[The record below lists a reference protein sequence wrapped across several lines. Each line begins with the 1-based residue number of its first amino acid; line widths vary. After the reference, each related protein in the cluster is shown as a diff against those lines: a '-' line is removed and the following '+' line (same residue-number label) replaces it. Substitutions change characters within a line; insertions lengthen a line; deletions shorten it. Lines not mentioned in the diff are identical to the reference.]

1 VPGANLEID
10 RISKRYG
17 DVPACQELSFA
28 VGQGEVFGLVGG
40 PGAGKTTVL
49 RAALGLVAPDSGEIR
64 LPEGARVGYLPQR
77 RGFDERMTVLG
88 HLVHLAQLR
97 GMAPNQAHTAAE
109 RQLGRLGLRPRRD
122 TRLRA
127 LDAQDRQTVHLG
139 AALVGEPTVLLL
151 DEPFTDLRPAA
162 VTALGDLLVE
172 QAAAGVVVLL
182 CCRELEAAQR
192 FCDRIGILHGGQ
204 LIACGT
210 VAQLSGDARV
220 ELVVTAPD
228 APADW
233 TETVA
238 GVEVLDVHNGRWRL
252 LLADGVD
259 DQALLDAAR
268 ATGPVHEFQRHAP
281 TLPRLYGHLLDAG
294 REGAGR

>member
-1 VPGANLEID
+1 MPAADLEID

-17 DVPACQELSFA
+17 DVPACEELS
-28 VGQGEVFGLVGG
+28 VDVRPGEVFGLVGG

-49 RAALGLVAPDSGEIR
+49 RTVLGLVAPDSGEVR
-64 LPEGARVGYLPQR
+64 LPAEARVGYLPQR

-109 RQLGRLGLRPRRD
+109 RQLGRLGLRSRRD

-139 AALVGEPTVLLL
+139 AALVHDPTVLLL
-151 DEPFTDLRPAA
+151 DEPFSDLRPAA
-162 VTALGDLLVE
+162 VTALGELFVE
-172 QAAAGVVVLL
+172 QAAAGVVVLFCDRVL
-182 CCRELEAAQR
+182 DAAER
-192 FCDRIGILHGGQ
+192 FCDRIGILRGGQ
-204 LIACGT
+204 LIACGS
-210 VAQLSGDARV
+210 VAELSGDARAEV
-220 ELVVTAPD
+220 IVTAPD

-233 TETVA
+233 AETVA
-238 GVEVLDVHNGRWRL
+238 GVEILDVHNGRWRL

-281 TLPRLYGHLLDAG
+281 TLPRLFGHLLDAG
-294 REGAGR
+294 GKGMHP